1 MMRRLMILMLVLV
14 SVSCGRET
22 PEKTATT
29 PAEPPPSAIKETAPA
44 RAPLVSTFVPPVA
57 PAPPAANRST
67 PQKCAGDGSYD
78 RALDCFR
85 ISAGFRF
92 TMGDVNGE
100 MKRPTPGM
108 ERVQFKAAD
117 GVTWVGEA
125 KSSGVVW
132 SRNGKHDLSPPDVT
146 NRVWQRTTMV
156 LDPQKKEGSAKLA
169 GVETAGGERSN
180 HYHFTNANSGE
191 ENDVWVSTKDGR
203 IMKWKAGTSILELH

>member
-1 MMRRLMILMLVLV
+1 MMVMVVLA

-29 PAEPPPSAIKETAPA
+29 PAEPLPSAIKEPAP
-44 RAPLVSTFVPPVA
+44 APLVSTSVP

-92 TMGDVNGE
+92 TMGDVKGE

-169 GVETAGGERSN
+169 GVETADGDPSN

-203 IMKWKAGTSILELH
+203 IVKWKAGTTTLELH